1 MKCNALYILLLLNL
15 AENAFQ
21 KNDVTQQVF
30 KYNKQRGWQK
40 RELLKSSPAS
50 LWLSAADHDNW
61 TWHSTAS
68 SDQTVGQVFEL
79 PAIFE
84 LVDDSA
90 T

>member
-1 MKCNALYILLLLNL
+1 MHTVTGIKELFARGFERDYKV
-15 AENAFQ
+15 EN
-21 KNDVTQQVF
+21 
-30 KYNKQRGWQK
+30 NKDSGWK
-40 RELLKSSPAS
+40 ERKLITGSPAS